1 MGASAIADVGARL
14 RQARL
19 AKGMTLRAV
28 GAKIGLSAA
37 FLSRLERG
45 QVSSSIAH
53 LIQISELYGT
63 HVSTLFAGPEPGAER
78 THVVF
83 RAGQAGAAQPIE
95 TTGYRYEPLIREWAG
110 QMIDAFLLTFPVR
123 NRTDVMTAHE
133 GEEMLYLLRGRI
145 VFRLGSE
152 AIPLEAGDAIYFRSD
167 IPHMGKNTGEADA
180 QALIVTAPGR
190 GSGRELGWWRLPA
203 GPVRR
208 LAARRRAI
216 TGRGRPATTSRR

>member
-1 MGASAIADVGARL
+1 MGASAIAEVGAKL
-14 RQARL
+14 RQVRL

-28 GAKIGLSAA
+28 GEKIGLSPA

-53 LIQISELYGT
+53 LIRISELYGI
-63 HVSTLFAGPEPGAER
+63 HVSTLFAGPEPAADR

-83 RAGQAGAAQPIE
+83 RAGDAGAAPPIE
-95 TTGYRYEPLIREWAG
+95 TTGYRYEPLIRDWAG

-145 VFRLGSE
+145 VFRLGRE
-152 AIPLEAGDAIYFRSD
+152 EIPLAAGDAIYFKSD
-167 IPHMGKNTGEADA
+167 IPHMGKNTGDADA
-180 QALIVTAPGR
+180 QALIVTTPGR
-190 GSGRELGWWRLPA
+190 GPGRELGWWRLPV
-203 GPVRR
+203 GR
-208 LAARRRAI
+208 ARRPP
-216 TGRGRPATTSRR
+216 RGREPKRSDARWRR